1 MRFFQYS
8 HFELRIFL
16 SFIFIVLI
24 IVILGLIMSNLD
36 FLTQKMIHDVGDLVK
51 LYNTDDIKRPAVEP
65 ASKVIKF
72 SGINTKMEIQ
82 CAKNSMPVYSYISSN
97 LRDPNASGIE
107 MLLGVILPCDTN
119 IHPAESSITGLF
131 YKNSPIDTVSVASLD
146 QRNGETYISKVQI
159 LNNAYVI
166 HIRTYG
172 DIMGIVIGCCEHV
185 KITFQSY
192 NDGRSETTYNF
203 STGMGQ

>member
-24 IVILGLIMSNLD
+24 IVILGLIMSNVD
-36 FLTQKMIHDVGDLVK
+36 FLTQKMIQDVSDLVQI
-51 LYNTDDIKRPAVEP
+51 YNDEPTKRPKINP
-65 ASKVIKF
+65 PSNVIKF
-72 SGINTKMEIQ
+72 DSIETGIKIDSV
-82 CAKNSMPVYSYISSN
+82 KNSMPVYSYISSN

-131 YKNSPIDTVSVASLD
+131 YKNAPIKTVSIASLD
-146 QRNGETYISKVQI
+146 DETEPVVSKVQTMS
-159 LNNAYVI
+159 NAYII
-166 HIRTYG
+166 HIRTYC
-172 DIMGIVIGCCEHV
+172 DTMGIVIACCSQV
-185 KITFQSY
+185 SLVFQS
-192 NDGRSETTYNF
+192 NDGTSKTTYNF
-203 STGMGQ
+203 STGAGS